1 MRLKKLGMILLL
13 SIVVVIGQSIFA
25 YAQEQVDE
33 VIEIYT
39 FDESSRISVGLD
51 TTFLIGA
58 MTKNGF
64 GYPKR
69 MLGMSPYLGI
79 DWRKFN
85 LPSASTVRHK
95 AERILESNPNLSTQE
110 LLEKVK
116 EEIDLR
122 TFCYFQIGTEVLI
135 IPKVG
140 VGAMVSLTDEYNVF
154 LDFGIN
160 FPLLIN
166 FGIIV
171 SF

>member
-1 MRLKKLGMILLL
+1 MD
-13 SIVVVIGQSIFA
+13 A
-25 YAQEQVDE
+25 
-33 VIEIYT
+33 
-39 FDESSRISVGLD
+39 
-51 TTFLIGA
+51 TFLVGA

-64 GYPKR
+64 GYPKK
-69 MLGMSPYLGI
+69 MFGISPFLGL

-85 LPSASTVRHK
+85 LPSVSIVRYK
-95 AERILESNPNLSTQE
+95 AERLLESNPNLSTQE

-116 EEIDLR
+116 EEMNLR
-122 TFCYFQIGTEVLI
+122 IFRYFQIGTEVLI

-140 VGAMVSLTDEYNVF
+140 IGWLFSLTNEYNVF

-160 FPLLIN
+160 FPFLIN

>member
-1 MRLKKLGMILLL
+1 MKKLGIILLL
-13 SIVVVIGQSIFA
+13 SAVIMIGQSIFA

-39 FDESSRISVGLD
+39 VEESSHISAGFD
-51 TTFLIGA
+51 MTFLIGK

-64 GYPKR
+64 GYPKK
-69 MLGMSPYLGI
+69 MFGVSPSLGI

-85 LPSASTVRHK
+85 LPSTRIVRYK
-95 AERILESNPNLSTQE
+95 AEKLLESNPNLSTQE

-116 EEIDLR
+116 EEMHLR
-122 TFCYFQIGTEVLI
+122 MFSYFQIGTEVLI

-140 VGAMVSLTDEYNVF
+140 IGWMLSFTDEYNVF

-160 FPLLIN
+160 FPWLIS

>member
-1 MRLKKLGMILLL
+1 MKKLGIILLL
-13 SIVVVIGQSIFA
+13 SATIMIGQSIFA

-39 FDESSRISVGLD
+39 LDESSHISAGFD
-51 TTFLIGA
+51 MTFLIGA

-64 GYPKR
+64 GYPKK
-69 MLGMSPYLGI
+69 MFGVSPFLGI
-79 DWRKFN
+79 DWRTFS
-85 LPSASTVRHK
+85 LPSVRVVRYK
-95 AERILESNPNLSTQE
+95 AEKLLESNPNLSTQE

-122 TFCYFQIGTEVLI
+122 IFRYFQIGTEVLI
-135 IPKVG
+135 IPKIG
-140 VGAMVSLTDEYNVF
+140 IGWMFSLTDEHNVF
-154 LDFGIN
+154 FDVGIN
-160 FPLLIN
+160 FPFLIN